1 MTRRRARP
9 PSRPRSPRAP
19 RIRRDPAAARDLIL
33 TAAER
38 LFAERGPDRVG
49 LKEVARAASV
59 SQPLVSHYFGTYDAL
74 VEAALERRGVA
85 LRQALVASL
94 AAAGGELDLPRLVR
108 QIGHA
113 MADPTAI
120 RLGFW
125 AFLSGRAEAADFFPA
140 RHQGLRLIAEALR
153 ARHAQTPKRRA
164 PPKDYELVVTVAM
177 ATLIGW
183 TVARPALLAG
193 LGHRVTPTAD
203 DDFFAQLAALL
214 EHHLDRAALP

>member
-1 MTRRRARP
+1 VTRRRV
-9 PSRPRSPRAP
+9 
-19 RIRRDPAAARDLIL
+19 RRDPAAARDLIL

-49 LKEVARAASV
+49 LKEVARAAGV

-94 AAAGGELDLPRLVR
+94 AAAAGELDLKRLLVE
-108 QIGHA
+108 IGRA
-113 MADPTAI
+113 MADPAAI
-120 RLGFW
+120 RLGVW
-125 AFLSGRAEAADFFPA
+125 AFLSGRAEAANFFPT

-153 ARHAQTPKRRA
+153 ARHAQTRKRRA
-164 PPKDYELVVTVAM
+164 PAKDYELVVAVAM

-183 TVARPALLAG
+183 TVAKPALLAG
-193 LGHRVTPTAD
+193 LGRRVTPAAD
-203 DDFFAQLAALL
+203 DDFVSRLAALL
-214 EHHLDRAALP
+214 EQHLDRAALP